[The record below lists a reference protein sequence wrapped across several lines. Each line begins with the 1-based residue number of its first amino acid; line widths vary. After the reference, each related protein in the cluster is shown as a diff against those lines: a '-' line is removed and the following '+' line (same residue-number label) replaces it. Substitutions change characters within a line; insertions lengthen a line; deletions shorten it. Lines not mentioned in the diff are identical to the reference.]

1 MRITPIEIRQRQFEK
16 KFRGFDIDEVST
28 YLNTLSN
35 EWERL
40 IEENK
45 ELKRRFE
52 NAEREVQKLREV
64 ESTLYKTLKTAED
77 TGNNIIDQANKK
89 AELTI
94 REAQLSADKTI
105 REANEKAQKQIED
118 AELNARNTIE
128 SAREE
133 LKDSQKE
140 LKEIENKKTTVL
152 EDLKNISEDITLKLE
167 KYTKPPKI
175 ELYNKFMEEPVA
187 EPAVETSELTEE
199 IANEEPIAIED
210 PTPTQETDPQGSVEE
225 EQELSEIPSETLEQK
240 VSDSPQEPDSKEEIK
255 FDVQKGSFFDQ
266 I

>member
-89 AELTI
+89 AELTL

-105 REANEKAQKQIED
+105 KEANEKAQKQIED

-133 LKDSQKE
+133 LKDAQKE
-140 LKEIENKKTTVL
+140 LKEIENKKASVL
-152 EDLKNISEDITLKLE
+152 EDLKNISADISSKLE

-175 ELYNKFMEEPVA
+175 ELYNKFMEEPVTEAPTEVA
-187 EPAVETSELTEE
+187 EPIEE
-199 IANEEPIAIED
+199 FQNEEPLAVED
-210 PTPTQETDPQGSVEE
+210 PTPTQESDPEGHIREVIDE
-225 EQELSEIPSETLEQK
+225 EQVETYQQEPSETP
-240 VSDSPQEPDSKEEIK
+240 SASEPKEEAK
-255 FDVQKGSFFDQ
+255 FDAQKGSFFDQ